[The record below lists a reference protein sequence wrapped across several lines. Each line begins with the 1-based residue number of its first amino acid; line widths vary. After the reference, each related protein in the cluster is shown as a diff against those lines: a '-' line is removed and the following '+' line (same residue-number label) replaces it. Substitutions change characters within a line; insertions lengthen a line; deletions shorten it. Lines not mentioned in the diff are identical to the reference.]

1 MQSIRE
7 IGSLHAHIG
16 NRAAD
21 RICCEA
27 TTTTWRVG
35 KEKRRSSGDV
45 GRGACLN
52 IIYKTTAKNTR
63 QNTKILR

>member
-21 RICCEA
+21 RI
-27 TTTTWRVG
+27 TTWAG
-35 KEKRRSSGDV
+35 EGGESRRSSGDGEGGV
-45 GRGACLN
+45 FKYNL
-52 IIYKTTAKNTR
+52 
-63 QNTKILR
+63 QNHS